1 MSNPT
6 FKLPPSYATLSW
18 SIPSFT
24 EATTMLGV
32 AVLKSLAYR
41 NALELL
47 PIDGNTG
54 FVAGFTEM
62 KAGSAGAGGTKF
74 DTEEITVAAVSGTH
88 ATKTWPTPGDVITI
102 SGAAGALAALNGD
115 WKVMAE
121 NQSFA
126 RKQEAEWGCDLKR
139 WADIDLTP

>member
-1 MSNPT
+1 MSTPT
-6 FKLPPSYATLSW
+6 FKLPTGYATLSW
-18 SIPSFT
+18 SIPTFT
-24 EATTMLGV
+24 ESVTLLGV
-32 AVLKSLAYR
+32 AVLKSVSYR
-41 NALELL
+41 NQLELL

-74 DTEEITVAAVSGTH
+74 DTEEISVAAVSGTH
-88 ATKTWPTPGDVITI
+88 ATKTWPEPGDVITI
-102 SGAAGALAALNGD
+102 SGVTGAFAKLNGD

-121 NQSFA
+121 NQAFA
-126 RKQEAEWGCDLKR
+126 RKQEAEIGFDLKR